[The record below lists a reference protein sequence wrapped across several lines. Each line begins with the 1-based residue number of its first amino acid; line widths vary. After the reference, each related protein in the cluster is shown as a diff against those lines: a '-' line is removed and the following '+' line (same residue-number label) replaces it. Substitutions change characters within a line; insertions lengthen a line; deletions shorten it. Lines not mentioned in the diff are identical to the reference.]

1 MNCPKCGLTQ
11 ADQSTECPRCGVI
24 FAKIGLAP
32 LPPSPEAA
40 TQPLPDRSQRLE
52 GLPTSRRATVPPLP
66 VPDPG
71 PPPHEADL
79 DDWTLDDDETERLE
93 PRVADRTDWLMVAAG
108 AGLAALALVVPFV
121 KNTFSAMLILVHEMG
136 HCIFGWLF
144 GYPSF
149 PAFDFV
155 YGGGITFHG
164 GRSLLLLGVEYALL
178 AVALYVFRANISALI
193 FLVVLAIAHAACA
206 FTSAHQVVI
215 LFMGHGTEL
224 AIAALFLYRALSGA
238 AVVHT
243 AERPL
248 YAAVGLFI
256 VFYDLAF
263 AYGLV
268 TQPLQRALYEGAK
281 GGGHWMDFSR
291 IAEEYLQTKLSA
303 VAFFFLLCTLLPIPV
318 GFLMFRYQDYLRS
331 AIARLASR

>member
-11 ADQSTECPRCGVI
+11 PDQNIECPRCGVI
-24 FAKIGLAP
+24 FAKMGLAP
-32 LPPSPEAA
+32 QAPVSRIDTPR
-40 TQPLPDRSQRLE
+40 LPDRSSQPERV
-52 GLPTSRRATVPPLP
+52 PTSPRGTVPPLP
-66 VPDPG
+66 LPDPA
-71 PPPHEADL
+71 PLPLEADL
-79 DDWTLDDDETERLE
+79 EDWTLNDGETEPFR

-136 HCIFGWLF
+136 HSVLGWIF

-149 PAFDFV
+149 PAFDFM

-178 AVALYVFRANISALI
+178 AFALYVFRANISALI
-193 FLVVLAIAHAACA
+193 FLVVLGIVHAACA
-206 FTSAHQVVI
+206 FTPAHQVVI

-238 AVVHT
+238 AVVHA

-268 TQPLQRALYEGAK
+268 TQPVQRAIYEDAK

-291 IAEEYLQTKLSA
+291 IAEEYLHMKLSA
-303 VAFFFLLCTLLPIPV
+303 VALLFLLCTLLPIPV